1 MDDKTRREIDKVV
14 EGILNDAGLR
24 EPPVKV
30 GDLLQHLE
38 VHRDFYDLK
47 DPNLLQRFLH
57 RMKVGTQK
65 LIKIVDKVRLHA
77 VWLPDEER
85 ILVDDSLPDPKIE
98 WASFHDTT
106 HRILPWH
113 RPFFLGDTA
122 QTLDPDFQEMLENEA
137 NYGASALMFA
147 GDTFTKDALDTAGN
161 WESVT
166 ELKKKYKKSLVTT
179 VRRYVEFGL
188 DRAMV
193 MVVSTPWWREKP
205 PDQDGRIRHS
215 VPSERFKKE
224 FDNIG
229 HDVILGLIDDHTRR
243 RSGGIVGSFSF
254 GLRNKNGVLHE
265 FQAESFFNQHYLVT
279 LVVHQRKISQA

>member
-14 EGILNDAGLR
+14 EGTLKDAGLM

-30 GDLLQHLE
+30 GDLLQYLE
-38 VHRDFYDLK
+38 VHRDFYDLE

-57 RMKVGTQK
+57 RVRVGKQK
-65 LIKIVDKVRLHA
+65 LIKIVDKVKLHA

-85 ILVDDSLPDPKIE
+85 ILVDESLPDPKID
-98 WASFHDTT
+98 WASFHDAT
-106 HRILPWH
+106 HRILEWH
-113 RPFFLGDTA
+113 RAFFLGDTA
-122 QTLDPDFQEMLENEA
+122 QTLNPDFQEMLENEA

-147 GDTFTKDALDTAGN
+147 GSTFTKDALDTAGN

-193 MVVSTPWWREKP
+193 MVLSTPWWREKP
-205 PDQDGRIRHS
+205 LDQEIRIRHF
-215 VPSERFKKE
+215 VPSERSKKE

-229 HDVILGLIDDHTRR
+229 PDDFLNMIDDHTRR
-243 RSGGIVGSFSF
+243 RLGGIVGSFSF
-254 GLRNKNGVLHE
+254 GLQNKNGVLHE

-279 LVVHQRKISQA
+279 LIVHQEKIS